1 MTVARIIEE
10 LGPWLW
16 WVLGLALFGAEIVL
30 PGMFLLWIGLAALSV
45 GAISLLWWSSPTWD
59 WQSQLILFALLS
71 VLLSLAG
78 RRIMGSQKTQIAQAL
93 AGRTG
98 VLSEPIVAGRGRLR
112 LDEAWWIVSGPDLPE
127 GTRVRIVG
135 SVDGRLTVEPA

>member
-1 MTVARIIEE
+1 MTAARIIEE

-30 PGMFLLWIGLAALSV
+30 PGIFLLWIGLAALAV

-59 WQSQLILFALLS
+59 WQIQMILFALLS

-78 RRIMGSQKTQIAQAL
+78 RRIVASQNGHNGQAL
-93 AGRTG
+93 IGSTG
-98 VLSEPIVAGRGRLR
+98 TLPEPIIDGCGRLR
-112 LDEAWWIVSGPDLPE
+112 LDGAWWIISGPDLPE

-135 SVDGRLTVEPA
+135 SIEGRLTVEPA